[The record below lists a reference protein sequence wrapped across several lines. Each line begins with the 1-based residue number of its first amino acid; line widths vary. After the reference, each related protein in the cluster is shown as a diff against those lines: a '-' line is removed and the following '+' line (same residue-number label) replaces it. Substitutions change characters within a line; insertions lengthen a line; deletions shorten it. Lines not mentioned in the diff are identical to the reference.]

1 MLGGKGENPND
12 KLLKGENLH
21 GCSSIVY
28 FSAYKSLEKIN
39 IKNLFLEL
47 VLGIFIIVYFST
59 SAFISLRTFIK
70 VLPLNYSL
78 ITYKPLRAYNQL

>member
-28 FSAYKSLEKIN
+28 FSAYKSLEKN
-39 IKNLFLEL
+39 K
-47 VLGIFIIVYFST
+47 Y
-59 SAFISLRTFIK
+59 
-70 VLPLNYSL
+70 
-78 ITYKPLRAYNQL
+78 